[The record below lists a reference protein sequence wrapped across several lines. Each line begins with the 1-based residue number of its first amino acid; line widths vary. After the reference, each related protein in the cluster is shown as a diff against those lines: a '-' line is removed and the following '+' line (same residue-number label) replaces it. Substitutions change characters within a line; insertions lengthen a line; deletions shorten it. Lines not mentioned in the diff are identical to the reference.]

1 MDDEEDEDGDE
12 ASGGTG
18 AGAANAGSDRTSG
31 EVGSS
36 IPVACASCAIDRNH
50 NERDCASCERASAS
64 ADCAVRRSRIEP
76 TPDL

>member
-1 MDDEEDEDGDE
+1 MDDEEDEDGAT
-12 ASGGTG
+12 ASGG
-18 AGAANAGSDRTSG
+18 AGASAGSDRTSG

-50 NERDCASCERASAS
+50 SERDCAYCERASAS